1 MHAMILAAGHGERML
16 NLTNDKPKS
25 LLKISGKPLIIY
37 QIEAL
42 VLAGVKKIVINT
54 GKFGDQ
60 IHDKLGDG
68 KNFHVKIIYSDE
80 GDSPLETAG
89 GVARA
94 LPLLGEQTF
103 ILTNADI
110 FTNFDYRMLFSTYD
124 NYDAY
129 IVLVDNP
136 EHNKQGDFVLDKG
149 RILITGPHKLTYSGI
164 GCYHPRLFRKYMPR
178 KNQYTLAPLLKQS
191 AKDNNLGGQY
201 FDGYWNDVGTPE
213 RLQEINNQHNRK

>member
-16 NLTNDKPKS
+16 NLTHDKPKS
-25 LLKISGKPLIIY
+25 LLEISGKPLIVY

-60 IHDKLGDG
+60 IHDNLGDG

-94 LPLLGEQTF
+94 LPLLEEQTF

-110 FTNFDYRMLFSTYD
+110 FTNFDYRMLFSTHD
-124 NYDAY
+124 NCDAH

-164 GCYHPRLFRKYMPR
+164 GCYHPRFFRKYMPR
-178 KNQYTLAPLLKQS
+178 KNHYPLAPLLKQS
-191 AKDNNLGGQY
+191 AKDNTLGGQY

>member
-16 NLTNDKPKS
+16 NLTHDKPKS
-25 LLKISGKPLIIY
+25 LLEISGKPLIVY

-60 IHDKLGDG
+60 IHDNLGDG

-94 LPLLGEQTF
+94 LPLLEEQTF
-103 ILTNADI
+103 ILTNADV
-110 FTNFDYRMLFSTYD
+110 FTNFDYRMLFSTHD
-124 NYDAY
+124 NCDAH

-164 GCYHPRLFRKYMPR
+164 GCYHPRFFRKYMPR
-178 KNQYTLAPLLKQS
+178 KNHYPLAPLLKQS
-191 AKDNNLGGQY
+191 AKDNTLGGQY
-201 FDGYWNDVGTPE
+201 FDGYWNDV
-213 RLQEINNQHNRK
+213 

>member
-25 LLKISGKPLIIY
+25 LLEIAGKPLIIY

-54 GKFGDQ
+54 GKFGNQ
-60 IHDKLGDG
+60 IHDNLGDG

-94 LPLLGEQTF
+94 LPLLEEQTF
-103 ILTNADI
+103 ILTNADV
-110 FTNFDYRMLFSTYD
+110 FTNFDYRMLFSTHD
-124 NYDAY
+124 NCDAH

-164 GCYHPRLFRKYMPR
+164 GCYHPRFFKKYMP
-178 KNQYTLAPLLKQS
+178 NQHYSPLAPLLHRS
-191 AKDNNLGGQY
+191 AKDETLSGQY
-201 FDGYWNDVGTPE
+201 FDGFW
-213 RLQEINNQHNRK
+213 K

>member
-25 LLKISGKPLIIY
+25 LLEISGKPLIIY

-60 IHDKLGDG
+60 IHDNLGDG

-94 LPLLGEQTF
+94 LQLLGEQTF
-103 ILTNADI
+103 IISNDYI
-110 FTNFDYRMLFSTYD
+110 ISNFYYRMLFSTHD
-124 NYDAY
+124 NCDAH

-164 GCYHPRLFRKYMPR
+164 GCYHPRFFRKYMPR
-178 KNQYTLAPLLKQS
+178 KNHYPLAPLLKQS
-191 AKDNNLGGQY
+191 AKDNTLGGQY

>member
-16 NLTNDKPKS
+16 NLTHDKPKS
-25 LLKISGKPLIIY
+25 LLEISGKPLIVY

-54 GKFGDQ
+54 GKFGNQ
-60 IHDKLGDG
+60 IHDNLGDG

-94 LPLLGEQTF
+94 LPLLEEQTF

-110 FTNFDYRMLFSTYD
+110 FTNFDYRMLFSTHD
-124 NYDAY
+124 NCDAH

-136 EHNKQGDFVLDKG
+136 EHNKG

-164 GCYHPRLFRKYMPR
+164 GCYHPRFFRKYMPR
-178 KNQYTLAPLLKQS
+178 KNHYPLAPLLKQS

>member
-25 LLKISGKPLIIY
+25 LLEISGKPLIIY

-60 IHDKLGDG
+60 IHDNLGDG
-68 KNFHVKIIYSDE
+68 KNYHVKIIYSDE

-164 GCYHPRLFRKYMPR
+164 GCYHPRFFRKYMPR
-178 KNQYTLAPLLKQS
+178 KNHYPLAPLLKQS
-191 AKDNNLGGQY
+191 AKDNTLGGQY
-201 FDGYWNDVGTPE
+201 FDGYWKDIGTPE
-213 RLQEINNQHNRK
+213 RLQEINNHNHLK

>member
-1 MHAMILAAGHGERML
+1 MILAAGHGERML

-25 LLKISGKPLIIY
+25 LLEIAGKPLIIY

-54 GKFGDQ
+54 GKFGNQ
-60 IHDKLGDG
+60 IHDNLGDG

-110 FTNFDYRMLFSTYD
+110 FTNFDYRMLFSTHD
-124 NYDAY
+124 NCDAH

-164 GCYHPRLFRKYMPR
+164 GCYHPRFFRKYMPR
-178 KNQYTLAPLLKQS
+178 KNHYPLAPLLKQS
-191 AKDNNLGGQY
+191 AKDNTLGGQY

>member
-16 NLTNDKPKS
+16 NLTHNKPKS
-25 LLKISGKPLIIY
+25 LLEISGKPLIVY

-60 IHDKLGDG
+60 IHDNLGDG

-110 FTNFDYRMLFSTYD
+110 FTNFDYRMLFPKFD
-124 NYDAY
+124 NYDAHL
-129 IVLVDNP
+129 VLVDNP
-136 EHNKQGDFVLDKG
+136 EHNQQGDFVLDKG
-149 RILITGPHKLTYSGI
+149 RILITGSHKLTYSGI
-164 GCYHPRLFRKYMPR
+164 GCYRPRFFRKYMP
-178 KNQYTLAPLLKQS
+178 KQNHFPLAPLLKQS
-191 AKDNNLGGQY
+191 AKDNTLSGQY
-201 FDGYWNDVGTPE
+201 FNGYWSDVGTPE
-213 RLQEINNQHNRK
+213 RLQEVNKQHNRK

>member
-16 NLTNDKPKS
+16 NLTHNKPKS
-25 LLKISGKPLIIY
+25 LLEISGKPLIVY

-54 GKFGDQ
+54 GKFSDQ
-60 IHDKLGDG
+60 IHDNLGDG

-94 LPLLGEQTF
+94 LPLLGEQIF

-110 FTNFDYRMLFSTYD
+110 FTNFDYRTLFSKLD
-124 NYDAY
+124 NYDAHL
-129 IVLVDNP
+129 VLVDNP
-136 EHNKQGDFVLDKG
+136 EHNQQGDFVLDKG
-149 RILITGPHKLTYSGI
+149 RILTAGPHKLTYSGI
-164 GCYHPRLFRKYMPR
+164 GCYHPRFFRKYMPR
-178 KNQYTLAPLLKQS
+178 QNHFPLAPLLIQS
-191 AKDNNLGGQY
+191 AKDNTLGGQY

-213 RLQEINNQHNRK
+213 RLQEISNQHNRK